1 LDKDST
7 EARLGTVK
15 LYQAKAVTQNVSGV
29 NRISLVGYRVKGKP
43 L

>member
-7 EARLGTVK
+7 EARLDTVK

-29 NRISLVGYRVKGKP
+29 NRIGVVGKRRQ
-43 L
+43 